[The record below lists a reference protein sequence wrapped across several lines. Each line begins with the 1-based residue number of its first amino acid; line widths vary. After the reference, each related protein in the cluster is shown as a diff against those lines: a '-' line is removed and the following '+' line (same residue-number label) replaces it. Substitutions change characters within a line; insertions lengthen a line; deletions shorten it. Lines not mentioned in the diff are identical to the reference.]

1 MPPWSPSRAVP
12 SPCAPWGY
20 AVPVCPMVPILER
33 CHPPVHSVVPIPEWC
48 HPPWSLSRIGAT
60 PLCTPAPCCPLYS
73 PHPRAMV
80 FPIVV
85 PILERCHLPM
95 DPHAGA
101 VSSTHGPHSG
111 AVLSPAASWSP
122 SQSVA
127 VPPWSP
133 SGVVP
138 PPCAPRGPHH
148 RAVTPPQPHT
158 LGPCCPRCGPHPR
171 MMVSPLRSSGVGLTP
186 PHPWSP
192 CRYGAVPSL
201 RCQAGLGGTHRSPPI
216 THRPPPQRSWPV
228 ASTSRRTRSSAT
240 WRRWSGGTSCGT
252 PAWSLSWG
260 TMARPV
266 RVGGGHRGVEGGGVT
281 PLGFG
286 GDPAALPCR
295 RPVPRELRW
304 ALLGA
309 RPRGLPE
316 MWVPERGWGG
326 GSQRGGPGLD
336 PPPTHPHL
344 STVTK
349 TICAPQ
355 CNGRC
360 FGRAPNECCHEECA
374 GGCTGP
380 LQTHCFVRVPPLAR
394 LPWGGLIL
402 APSGRV
408 GGNAE
413 QHPCVCLSVHPPSAH
428 PPVCPSVC
436 PPWDLIHVP
445 SGWARGGCCPYRGG
459 GEVSVCASIRVS
471 VCESIRVCVRL

>member
-1 MPPWSPSRAVP
+1 
-12 SPCAPWGY
+12 
-20 AVPVCPMVPILER
+20 MVPIPDW
-33 CHPPVHSVVPIPEWC
+33 CHPPVHPSAMLSPLQSPSQSDGVPHRGPHPGAVPSPHGSPCRSSVIHPRSPFWSGAVPCCILVPIPEC
-48 HPPWSLSRIGAT
+48 CCPPMVPIWSGAT
-60 PLCTPAPCCPLYS
+60 SLCTPWSPSQSSDTPPT
-73 PHPRAMV
+73 PHP
-80 FPIVV
+80 
-85 PILERCHLPM
+85 
-95 DPHAGA
+95 
-101 VSSTHGPHSG
+101 G
-111 AVLSPAASWSP
+111 AVLSPLWSP
-122 SQSVA
+122 SQNDGVPAAVLWSGADPSPPMVPMPVWCCPLPA
-127 VPPWSP
+127 VPGRAGGDTPQP
-133 SGVVP
+133 
-138 PPCAPRGPHH
+138 PHH
-148 RAVTPPQPHT
+148 PP
-158 LGPCCPRCGPHPR
+158 
-171 MMVSPLRSSGVGLTP
+171 
-186 PHPWSP
+186 
-192 CRYGAVPSL
+192 A
-201 RCQAGLGGTHRSPPI
+201 
-216 THRPPPQRSWPV
+216 
-228 ASTSRRTRSSAT
+228 
-240 WRRWSGGTSCGT
+240 T
-252 PAWSLSWG
+252 PAEILAGGVYIEKNAQLCHVETVEWRDIMRDPRLE
-260 TMARPV
+260 PV
-266 RVGGGHRGVEGGGVT
+266 VGDNGKACACGGGEQGGWGGVT

-471 VCESIRVCVRL
+471 VCESIRVSVRL

>member
-1 MPPWSPSRAVP
+1 M
-12 SPCAPWGY
+12 
-20 AVPVCPMVPILER
+20 
-33 CHPPVHSVVPIPEWC
+33 
-48 HPPWSLSRIGAT
+48 
-60 PLCTPAPCCPLYS
+60 
-73 PHPRAMV
+73 
-80 FPIVV
+80 
-85 PILERCHLPM
+85 
-95 DPHAGA
+95 
-101 VSSTHGPHSG
+101 
-111 AVLSPAASWSP
+111 
-122 SQSVA
+122 
-127 VPPWSP
+127 
-133 SGVVP
+133 
-138 PPCAPRGPHH
+138 
-148 RAVTPPQPHT
+148 
-158 LGPCCPRCGPHPR
+158 
-171 MMVSPLRSSGVGLTP
+171 
-186 PHPWSP
+186 
-192 CRYGAVPSL
+192 
-201 RCQAGLGGTHRSPPI
+201 
-216 THRPPPQRSWPV
+216 
-228 ASTSRRTRSSAT
+228 
-240 WRRWSGGTSCGT
+240 
-252 PAWSLSWG
+252 
-260 TMARPV
+260 
-266 RVGGGHRGVEGGGVT
+266 T

-286 GDPAALPCR
+286 GHPAALPCR

-326 GSQRGGPGLD
+326 GSRRGGPGLD

-471 VCESIRVCVRL
+471 VCESIRVSVRL

>member
-1 MPPWSPSRAVP
+1 M
-12 SPCAPWGY
+12 
-20 AVPVCPMVPILER
+20 
-33 CHPPVHSVVPIPEWC
+33 
-48 HPPWSLSRIGAT
+48 
-60 PLCTPAPCCPLYS
+60 
-73 PHPRAMV
+73 
-80 FPIVV
+80 
-85 PILERCHLPM
+85 
-95 DPHAGA
+95 
-101 VSSTHGPHSG
+101 
-111 AVLSPAASWSP
+111 
-122 SQSVA
+122 
-127 VPPWSP
+127 
-133 SGVVP
+133 
-138 PPCAPRGPHH
+138 
-148 RAVTPPQPHT
+148 
-158 LGPCCPRCGPHPR
+158 
-171 MMVSPLRSSGVGLTP
+171 
-186 PHPWSP
+186 
-192 CRYGAVPSL
+192 
-201 RCQAGLGGTHRSPPI
+201 
-216 THRPPPQRSWPV
+216 
-228 ASTSRRTRSSAT
+228 
-240 WRRWSGGTSCGT
+240 
-252 PAWSLSWG
+252 
-260 TMARPV
+260 
-266 RVGGGHRGVEGGGVT
+266 T

-286 GDPAALPCR
+286 GHPAALPCR

-471 VCESIRVCVRL
+471 VCESIHVSVRLCIHPCVCPSASPVGGISTLEWVQGNLRGARDIRASLCPSLHIAVPLPTRPSVCPAGLPALQRQRGVRAALPPAPHLQQADLPAGAQPRHQVPVRGHLRPELPT